1 MKTFKKVLASTL
13 AAAMV
18 VTALP
23 VTPANAAAAPK
34 LSATKA
40 TLYTGQSKTL
50 KVTTPKAW
58 KSVKVKATTSKKSVA
73 TVKASKKKVTV
84 KAVKAG
90 TAKVTVKVTAKKAK
104 KTVKKTLK
112 ATITVKNPALAV
124 SAADVLAIG
133 STETI
138 KATVKPA
145 NAKVS
150 YKTSDATIATVDAK
164 GVVTGVKAGD
174 VTITVSAK
182 SGNKTVSK
190 DVKMTVKKAI
200 LKDATQTEVTKVVA
214 TVAGDTKDLKAGDF
228 KVTNTATNAT
238 VAVKAATAD
247 KKDPSK
253 VTIETFTEMKD
264 AKEYTVVYDGVTVKF
279 TATDGTPS
287 KVGLDTAQIPA
298 ASKTKVQAT
307 LADVNGVILGR
318 TDLDNSNTSKGQ
330 VTSAVTLTKGYQ
342 DGTNLYLPAVGDT
355 ATVKVTYHTGTFGT
369 DGKEAGNIEDTFT
382 VTAVDPSLVNYN
394 FAVTIGTNPAWTA
407 ASFKANDKIAMGADK
422 DAYFRITKDDG
433 TEIAAE
439 NYADYTVESADK
451 TKLIV
456 NNTKLTSSSTGVK
469 VHGVAE
475 GTTYILVKKDD
486 KTVASL
492 PVTVQGKPV
501 AQTLE
506 LSTTSVTVATGAS
519 VAENVKLT
527 LKDQYGDAMDITDT
541 AVAVLGKPND
551 STIAASD
558 FTKPAVSG
566 KSATFTVTGDAFD
579 AQPTGSYS
587 LKLSAKDNTGK
598 TIDRTLTINVVKKA
612 TTAQAYQVR
621 VDNAEVDTTVG
632 RTDTVAADSKQI
644 NISVAKLSNGAAIGL
659 ADKAIYTIKNAKGD
673 VVAHVG
679 DDVTTGALDAGK
691 VGDAKTNAAV
701 DDSAYTGGKLTV
713 TPYTVSSS
721 GDTMIVKNLP
731 AGTYNV
737 EAKVWGDNDKLVT
750 VNGTFTIKDTQES
763 GVSFKLLNNS
773 FKDASGNA
781 ITVRE
786 GFADST
792 KVEVYY
798 DGQKQ
803 DNTKL
808 TASDVKGVVLTSG
821 NGGAYIKTVKVFVN
835 VSGTEVT
842 TSANYVQ
849 VTLTVNDQLAVVAA
863 GSGETAITE

>member
-34 LSATKA
+34 LSTTKA
-40 TLYTGQSKTL
+40 AVYVGQSKTI
-50 KVTTPKAW
+50 KVTTPKTW
-58 KSVKVKATTSKKSVA
+58 KKVKVKATTSKKSVA
-73 TVKASKKKVTV
+73 TVKASKKKITV
-84 KAVKAG
+84 KAIKAG
-90 TAKVTVKVTAKKAK
+90 TAKVTVKVTGKKGKKA
-104 KTVKKTLK
+104 VKKTLK
-112 ATITVKNPALAV
+112 ATITVKNPTLSV
-124 SAADVLAIG
+124 SSANVVAIG
-133 STETI
+133 ATETV
-138 KATVKPA
+138 KTTVKPA

-150 YKTSDATIATVDAK
+150 YKTSNATIATVDAK

-182 SGNKTVSK
+182 SGKKTVSK

-238 VAVKAATAD
+238 VAVKSATAD

-264 AKEYTVVYDGVTVKF
+264 AREYTVVYDGVTVKF
-279 TATDGTPS
+279 TATDGTPA

-307 LADVNGVILGR
+307 LLDANQVVLSRTNLDQAD
-318 TDLDNSNTSKGQ
+318 TSKGK

-342 DGTNLYLPAVGDT
+342 DGTQIYLPAVGDT
-355 ATVKVTYHTGTFGT
+355 ATIKVTYHTGTFGT
-369 DGKEAGNIEDTFT
+369 DGKEAGNISDTFT

-422 DAYFRITKDDG
+422 DAFFRITKDDG

-456 NNTKLTSSSTGVK
+456 NNTKLASSSTPVA

-527 LKDQYGDAMDITDT
+527 LKDQYGDAMIIGDT

-558 FTKPAVSG
+558 FTKPAKNG
-566 KSATFTVTGDAFD
+566 KSATFTVTGDAFN

-598 TIDRTLTINVVKKA
+598 TIDRTLTINVVKRA

-632 RTDTVAADSKQI
+632 RTDSVAADSKQI
-644 NISVAKLSNGAAIGL
+644 NISVARLSNGAAIGL
-659 ADKAIYTIKNAKGD
+659 ANKAIYTIKNAKGD

-691 VGDAKTNAAV
+691 VGTPKTNAAV
-701 DDSAYTGGKLTV
+701 DGSAYATGKVTV
-713 TPYTVSSS
+713 TPYTVNTVS
-721 GDTMIVKNLP
+721 GNTMITKNLA

-737 EAKVWGDNDKLVT
+737 EAKVWGDNDKLVI

-763 GVSFKLLNNS
+763 GVSFKLLNNNFNNGS
-773 FKDASGNA
+773 SNMTVNA
-781 ITVRE
+781 
-786 GFADST
+786 GFADPT

-803 DNTKL
+803 DNAML
-808 TASDVKGVVLTSG
+808 NASDVKGVVLSSG

-835 VSGTEVT
+835 VSGIEVT
-842 TSANYVQ
+842 TGANYVQ
-849 VTLTVNDQLAVVAA
+849 VTLTVNDQLAAVAA
-863 GSGETAITE
+863 GSGATAITE